1 MDIFSCAAS
10 CFALLEVVKKL
21 KEYAS
26 KIKNAQKEWQSY
38 IFALDSLVHIQTE
51 VDKLSKE
58 SLLGDDLIV
67 EVRQQSLV
75 SVCHSHLRS
84 ITEDAE
90 SMLQKFDQEEADY
103 KQGRRW
109 LKLRRFGRRLRFV
122 IDAEKIQD
130 HFQSVERAKSSLNLA
145 IAIAMLRRNHAGH
158 SESKGAV
165 RDLGKS
171 LQPAINGL
179 ITSFSAHSEDF
190 KEFREKMRKSM
201 RKMERPIVNHYVRHT
216 APDLGVERSRT
227 PNSGHSNRKRRKRR
241 KRATRRT
248 LSTYSSQ
255 EYSNP
260 PKPDSSSAS
269 PPGPPQCNES
279 SSSLASNLSDK
290 FAPSVTVPTR
300 SLDGDVENSHGDNLS
315 LFSRNATDISGLSGS
330 GSNNTGTSYTSAI
343 RMEGVLQAIVPDSTE
358 IENCWR
364 DSERNLQFCVDH
376 LSEDDDGQLLLL
388 KEPCTLMPSYRGAQR
403 KKTAIFYRESSTEST
418 VIRTM

>member
-1 MDIFSCAAS
+1 MHYTSINDEVGSC
-10 CFALLEVVKKL
+10 
-21 KEYAS
+21 
-26 KIKNAQKEWQSY
+26 I
-38 IFALDSLVHIQTE
+38 
-51 VDKLSKE
+51 
-58 SLLGDDLIV
+58 
-67 EVRQQSLV
+67 
-75 SVCHSHLRS
+75 LR
-84 ITEDAE
+84 
-90 SMLQKFDQEEADY
+90 
-103 KQGRRW
+103 
-109 LKLRRFGRRLRFV
+109 
-122 IDAEKIQD
+122 
-130 HFQSVERAKSSLNLA
+130 
-145 IAIAMLRRNHAGH
+145 H

-190 KEFREKMRKSM
+190 KEFRKRMRKSM

-216 APDLGVERSRT
+216 APDFGVERSRT

-269 PPGPPQCNES
+269 PPDPPQCNES

-290 FAPSVTVPTR
+290 FAPSITVPTR
-300 SLDGDVENSHGDNLS
+300 SPDGDVENTHGDNLS

-330 GSNNTGTSYTSAI
+330 GSNNTGISYTSAI

-388 KEPCTLMPSYRGAQR
+388 KEPCTLMPCEHATVEGLNKEDVYTWR
-403 KKTAIFYRESSTEST
+403 KFIFLIQLTGVRSGRRRQFST
-418 VIRTM
+418 VNHLHSLPSFERCERNCTHTTVKTLDTSHKMCLYASHFKVLILD